1 VLNLI
6 SNIGN
11 PAHKHM
17 NILVIGNEVNRV
29 EIAKKF
35 GTQHTY
41 NFAESLTE
49 LTPIQ
54 EAEVVFDFISETAPD
69 TLKVYEQISASV
81 FLDTT
86 LSSLSEIIAEADLK
100 KLIFG
105 FCGLPTFVSRD
116 LLEVCINNESDEVTL
131 NEVCRM
137 LNTKYSLVK
146 DQIGFITPRIICMI
160 INEAY
165 FTVEEGTATRED
177 IDLAMKL
184 GTNYPFGP
192 FEWAGK
198 IGRQNVVN
206 VLDTVHRVSNDV
218 RYEVCPLLRTESS
231 D

>member
-29 EIAKKF
+29 EIAEKF

-41 NFAESLTE
+41 NFAESLAESTS
-49 LTPIQ
+49 IQ
-54 EAEVVFDFISETAPD
+54 EAEVIFDFISATAPD
-69 TLKVYEQISASV
+69 TLKVYEQIPASV

-86 LSSLSEIIAEADLK
+86 LTSLSEVIAEADLK

-105 FCGLPTFVSRD
+105 FCGLPTFVNRD
-116 LLEVCINNESDEVTL
+116 LLEVCINSEGHEGALD
-131 NEVCRM
+131 EVCRM
-137 LNTKYSLVK
+137 LNTKYSLIK
-146 DQIGFITPRIICMI
+146 DQVGFITPRIICMI

-165 FTVEEGTATRED
+165 FTVEEETATRED

-192 FEWAGK
+192 YEWAGK
-198 IGRQNVVN
+198 IGLKNVVN
-206 VLDTVHRVSNDV
+206 VLDTVHRVSGDV
-218 RYEVCPLLRTESS
+218 RYQVCPLLRTESS